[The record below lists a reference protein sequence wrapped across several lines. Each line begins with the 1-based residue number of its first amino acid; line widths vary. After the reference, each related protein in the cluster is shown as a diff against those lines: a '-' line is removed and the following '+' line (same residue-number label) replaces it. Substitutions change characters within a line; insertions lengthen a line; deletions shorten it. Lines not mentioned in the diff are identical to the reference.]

1 MENFKWFLYDC
12 EIIFNTKYIHSQNLL
27 DALNSVNPVI
37 KITMVISDDN
47 LPVLK
52 IFKTA
57 KFVKTYI
64 MKQQIQKRM
73 FHLIQNTQ
81 VKL

>member
-1 MENFKWFLYDC
+1 
-12 EIIFNTKYIHSQNLL
+12 
-27 DALNSVNPVI
+27 
-37 KITMVISDDN
+37 MVISDDN